1 MMKRRITALI
11 FLICFVGYNLG
22 VCAEELKFP
31 DYAYEFLGPDKHENY
46 NRKMFNF
53 DLGLNKYVIRPI
65 HVLWASILPQ
75 YVMDRIYGVSNNI
88 EYPIRLV
95 SSLVQKDFH
104 NAGNETKRFF
114 INTTIGL
121 AGMFDPA
128 KRLLKIE
135 KSTDNMDKAFSR
147 RNIKPGAYFVAPVI
161 AFTTVRGLFGRV
173 FDMALNPSTY
183 IATPLLAIIK
193 AGIMIN
199 RTSYLQS
206 IVNMVESTFADPYEL
221 TEKAFG
227 IDGYIKKNNMDRVDI
242 RAQLRVSDEEVAKE
256 QQAQHE
262 KLAEEN
268 PNNVKII
275 LPDAQ
280 KNVSAKI
287 MNNGKTLV
295 KGEMPDVLETKLGL
309 TNVVIDPDLHLPHY
323 APQSPVVDSMRTTLF
338 VIPDATKSIWN
349 EMSLWNRSFANRIK
363 TSTITFFDGRA
374 PYTYRYILQKD
385 KNAPLAIIYPS
396 TGDSAKAPHPIMFA
410 KIFYDAGYSVLIHGN
425 PFQWEFVQSMPDDYR
440 PGVPPKDAYMMRSS
454 TTRIIDTLQ
463 KKYNCQ
469 FGNKVVLGTS
479 LSGLAILFMAEQES
493 KENTLGNTQY
503 IAICPPI
510 DLIYSMKVVDE
521 YAEDWMNFRDE
532 LKQKVAFASAK
543 AVKLY
548 QSRKDLDFTVNH
560 LPFTE
565 EEGKLF
571 TSFVMHQK
579 LSDVVFTIEK
589 APKNKKSGI
598 YNTIYK
604 MGFSDYME
612 KYILPTEQDNLK
624 DPQKGFGLVAIS
636 DYLTTGTNYKIY
648 HSRNDYLINR
658 VQLKQLKKM
667 SGNKLTIIDNG
678 AHLGFLYRP
687 EFIFELSKTV
697 TELKNNL

>member
-1 MMKRRITALI
+1 MAKRRITALI

-22 VCAEELKFP
+22 VCAQELKYP

-53 DLGLNKYVIRPI
+53 DLGLNKYVIRPV

-75 YVMDRIYGVSNNI
+75 YVMDRIFGISNNI

-104 NAGNETKRFF
+104 NAGNETKRFL

-128 KRLLKIE
+128 KHILRIE
-135 KSTDNMDKAFSR
+135 RSRDNMDKAFAR
-147 RNIKPGAYFVAPVI
+147 KNIKPGAYFVAPVI

-193 AGIMIN
+193 AGIMVN
-199 RTSYLQS
+199 RTSYMQS
-206 IVNMVESTFADPYEL
+206 IVHMVESTYADPYEL
-221 TEKAFG
+221 TKKAFG
-227 IDGYIKKNNMDRVDI
+227 IDGYIKKNNMDRVEI
-242 RAQLRVSDEEVAKE
+242 MSRLRVTEEQAE
-256 QQAQHE
+256 QE
-262 KLAEEN
+262 NKTEETV
-268 PNNVKII
+268 PANVKII
-275 LPDAQ
+275 VPNAQ

-287 MNNGKTLV
+287 MNKGKTLAS
-295 KGEMPDVLETKLGL
+295 GEMPDVLETKLGL
-309 TNVVIDPDLHLPHY
+309 TNVVIEPDLHLPNY
-323 APQSPVVDSMRTTLF
+323 APQTPVVDSMRTTLF
-338 VIPDATKSIWN
+338 VLPDATKSIWN
-349 EMSLWNRSFANRIK
+349 EMSVWNRSFANRIK
-363 TSTITFFDGRA
+363 TSNITFFEGRE
-374 PYTYRYILQKD
+374 PYTFRYILQKN

-396 TGDSAKAPHPIMFA
+396 TGDSAKASHPVMFA
-410 KIFYDAGYSVLIHGN
+410 KIFYDAGYSVIIHGN

-440 PGVPPKDAYMMRSS
+440 PGLPTNDAYMMRAS
-454 TTRIIDTLQ
+454 TTRIIDKLQ
-463 KKYNCQ
+463 KKYNCT
-469 FGNKVVLGTS
+469 FGDKVVLGTS
-479 LSGLAILFMAEQES
+479 LSGLAVLFMAEQES
-493 KENTLGNTQY
+493 KENTLGRTQF
-503 IAICPPI
+503 ISICPPV
-510 DLIYSMKVVDE
+510 DLTYSMKVVDS
-521 YAEDWMNFRDE
+521 YAEEWKNFPDE

-548 QSRKDLDFTVNH
+548 QSKKDIDFTVNH
-560 LPFTE
+560 LPFNE
-565 EEGKLF
+565 EEATLF

-589 APKNKKSGI
+589 APKNKKSDI

-612 KYILPTEQDNLK
+612 KYIIPSSDNNLK
-624 DPQKGFGLVAIS
+624 NLQNGFGLLTIS
-636 DYLTTGTNYKIY
+636 DYLKTGTNYKIY
-648 HSRNDYLINR
+648 HTRNDYLINR
-658 VQLKQLKKM
+658 VQLKQLKQM
-667 SGNKLTIIDNG
+667 SGNKLVIIDNG
-678 AHLGFLYRP
+678 SHLGFLYRP
-687 EFIFELSKTV
+687 EFVFELSKTV